1 MNGPVEQLEAL
12 LADLRVVGSDH
23 RSIEAKTAR
32 SDLPATISDTLSAF
46 ANTDGGVI
54 LLGVKESPGSFEVTG
69 VEDPR
74 HVTSALQAAAEQMEP
89 PLRPAIDIVAH
100 PSGIVVMAQVP
111 PVPRDQRPCHRRS
124 DGPHSSSFVRV
135 GDGDHQLTD
144 HEVAVMLANRAPVDT
159 GRAPA
164 PQGAVLDEEAVTKF
178 VAAIRESSRRAA
190 DVDEQEIL
198 YRYGVVSSD
207 RTELTLAGLLT
218 LGQHPESFLDAA
230 RVSLRRQPTAEDP
243 PGARHDAVKV
253 EGTVGELLDG
263 VLSGLGARLGHVQ
276 VERDGQI
283 LDELDVPRE
292 TLREVV
298 SNALI
303 HRSFADGAKDESV
316 LVEIT
321 PEAVTVT
328 SPGGLHVTA
337 DPRQLGLD
345 PIAGVRNHTLVRISE
360 HLRTPSGARVVEH
373 QALGI
378 ARADRACHA
387 NGTMPA
393 LFVDLPT
400 RFCVVM
406 LRHSLAPAPARR
418 ILTDA
423 GLAPTPAAVRIISV
437 LLRLDDAKASASS
450 ELGPPIFDARLCA
463 RALAPCTLE
472 DASSELKALETTGIL
487 RRSHLRRTPTWLLAV
502 PTPPP
507 SGTGTLPVTATVAA
521 KTDRIDDLIQA
532 LADGPSEGLTPL
544 EIQRSLGLAST
555 NARYRWLHRATE
567 RGLIE
572 PSSDRPYDR
581 TKQFRL
587 TAKGRAY
594 ASRLQRPGSQTR

>member
-1 MNGPVEQLEAL
+1 M
-12 LADLRVVGSDH
+12 LAD
-23 RSIEAKTAR
+23 
-32 SDLPATISDTLSAF
+32 
-46 ANTDGGVI
+46 
-54 LLGVKESPGSFEVTG
+54 
-69 VEDPR
+69 
-74 HVTSALQAAAEQMEP
+74 
-89 PLRPAIDIVAH
+89 
-100 PSGIVVMAQVP
+100 
-111 PVPRDQRPCHRRS
+111 
-124 DGPHSSSFVRV
+124 
-135 GDGDHQLTD
+135 
-144 HEVAVMLANRAPVDT
+144 RAPVDT

-164 PQGAVLDEEAVTKF
+164 PQGAVLDGEAVTKF
-178 VAAIRESSRRAA
+178 VVAIRESSKRAA

-243 PGARHDAVKV
+243 PGTRHDAIKV

-263 VLSGLGARLGHVQ
+263 VISGLGARLGHVQ

-328 SPGGLHVTA
+328 SPGGFHVTA

-423 GLAPTPAAVRIISV
+423 GLDPTPAAVRIISV
-437 LLRLDDAKASASS
+437 LLRLGDAKASASS

-507 SGTGTLPVTATVAA
+507 SGTGTLPITATVAA
-521 KTDRIDDLIQA
+521 KTDRIGDLIQA
-532 LADGPSEGLTPL
+532 LADGPSQGLTPL
-544 EIQRSLGLAST
+544 EIQRALGLAST

-594 ASRLQRPGSQTR
+594 ASRLQRPGSRTR